1 MTYDF
6 EYFWY
11 ADLLS
16 VSFIWPGVQIYT
28 LLMMLFVP
36 DILVYLEYD
45 PLSYM
50 YFVNT
55 FFCGLRLSC
64 VKKVFHSLNL

>member
-16 VSFIWPGVQIYT
+16 VSFIYT
-28 LLMMLFVP
+28 LLMRLFVP